1 MTAGAAR
8 SGLTWKYPNKPGTAE
23 RIGNLKSGEPRI
35 DALHEFRGEDAVA
48 ARSADLWRIT
58 PNHFSC
64 SSMFARVR
72 EVTVSGGKSLFAPVR
87 G

>member
-1 MTAGAAR
+1 VR
-8 SGLTWKYPNKPGTAE
+8 SGALVAQQYDDAE
-23 RIGNLKSGEPRI
+23 QLWLDLDSG
-35 DALHEFRGEDAVA
+35 GENAVT

-72 EVTVSGGKSLFAPVR
+72 EVTVSRGKSLFAHVR